1 MGFWGIQLNIM
12 KITSGVSI
20 TSDGTSMRKQTR
32 TLSISN
38 VLFFVLYRL
47 MPFGNFY
54 MQGSEIWPG
63 IVLGLLFDSGFFFFF
78 GCGGGGFF

>member
-1 MGFWGIQLNIM
+1 M

-20 TSDGTSMRKQTR
+20 TSDGTSIKKQTR
-32 TLSISN
+32 THSISK

-63 IVLGLLFDSGFFFFF
+63 IVLGLVFDSGFFFFW
-78 GCGGGGFF
+78 GGGG